1 MWGSIC
7 IRKAE
12 VVRASFAHA
21 ELRWE
26 LFTFITGSR
35 LLWGY
40 AGVSEL
46 VLISL
51 FLTIKSEF
59 RLWGWCEVI

>member
-1 MWGSIC
+1 M
-7 IRKAE
+7 
-12 VVRASFAHA
+12 VRASFVHA